1 MSGLIAGTRNG
12 HLTGRTPGAWE
23 LGFEL
28 APDPGLAAALCKGI
42 EPELF
47 FPERGDRPT
56 AALAREICAQCPVVE
71 ACLTDALASEGS
83 AGHANRFG
91 IRGGKSPE
99 ERHAIYLGT
108 RWPALVDD
116 ASESAPALRQIKPKR
131 EPAKCG
137 TRGGY
142 QRHLRQNEE
151 PCDPCRF
158 ANTEADRRLRSTGST
173 KGAAA

>member
-12 HLTGRTPGAWE
+12 HLAGRPSRAWE

-28 APDPGLAAALCKGI
+28 APDPGLSAALCKGI
-42 EPELF
+42 EPEVF
-47 FPERGDRPT
+47 FPERGDRLT
-56 AALAREICAQCPVVE
+56 AALAREICGQCPVAA
-71 ACLTDALASEGS
+71 ACLADALASEGS

-99 ERHAIYLGT
+99 ERHAIYQRSRKL
-108 RWPALVDD
+108 AAVEV
-116 ASESAPALRQIKPKR
+116 ASKAAPDVRQVKPKR
-131 EPAKCG
+131 EPANCG

-142 QRHLRQNEE
+142 QRHLRHEE
-151 PCDPCRF
+151 KPCDPCRF
-158 ANTEADRRLRSTGST
+158 ANSAADRRLRSTGST